1 MIVTLL
7 KLRWLK
13 PAVGLVLLAGAAV
26 VVTDQFSA
34 FQIRKLKGQI
44 EALEAEKAE
53 LALYA
58 ERLCASRRVAQL
70 DVLEQSQGED
80 GPVTVMRWQQ
90 IALDG
95 RLAAPEI
102 VTIQGRQVYLEAMVV
117 KFQHELIGRGADG
130 ERSAS
135 LALFRR
141 AFGERQAPVTGHP
154 LDQTA
159 PGGYA
164 GPALDAAAERL
175 GGTGDGRRA
184 DARRGEHDTDA
195 SRNGSDAGGLARK
208 GADAAGSD
216 VDPLDALREGA
227 AAHAAGGASAYEQKL
242 WKRFLDLLDDTAL
255 AAEYGVRVAQFEA
268 PSVLVRAGQTW
279 EVTLDAAGGLNLRKL
294 ADSREPQNARDGY
307 H

>member
-1 MIVTLL
+1 MTTLL

-13 PAVGLVLLAGAAV
+13 PAFGLLLLAGAAV
-26 VVTDQFSA
+26 VVTEQFSA
-34 FQIRKLKGQI
+34 FEIRKLKGQI
-44 EALEAEKAE
+44 ESLEAEKAE

-70 DVLEQSQGED
+70 DILEQTPTDE

-90 IALDG
+90 IAPDG

-117 KFQHELIGRGADG
+117 KFRHELIGKGADG

-159 PGGYA
+159 PDAHLGLGPDIA
-164 GPALDAAAERL
+164 GWSPDRASDLESKA
-175 GGTGDGRRA
+175 A
-184 DARRGEHDTDA
+184 DADEDGPSHATTAADRP
-195 SRNGSDAGGLARK
+195 
-208 GADAAGSD
+208 ADAAGESQQ
-216 VDPLDALREGA
+216 
-227 AAHAAGGASAYEQKL
+227 QKL
-242 WKRFLDLLDDTAL
+242 WKRFLDLLDDAAL
-255 AAEYGVRVAQFEA
+255 AAEYGVRIAQFEA

-279 EVTLDAAGGLNLRKL
+279 EVTLDAAGGLNLKKL
-294 ADSREPQNARDGY
+294 SDSREPQSSGVTY